1 MVQTIGTIIA
11 TRQKPKDLKELPRL
25 CASSTRMV
33 SSIIGKFP
41 TIEDFCKACS
51 PSAQQRYV
59 SEPLSAFYRQ
69 TATLTDLNNAYRS
82 RDAAAT
88 WLVPQL
94 CNVSEFCGCKYKIT
108 DDQLADIATLLASSY
123 PYVKVSEFLLFF
135 AWFKAGKY
143 GKFYGNV
150 DPMVITTAFREFMQD
165 RGRKYAEI
173 ENILAERKRE
183 EEKKKPHYTREEWER
198 IKQQQKLEE

>member
-11 TRQKPKDLKELPRL
+11 TRQDRQDVKELPAL

-33 SSIIGKFP
+33 SCLTRKFP
-41 TIEDFCKACS
+41 TLEDFCKACS

-59 SEPLSAFYRQ
+59 AEPLSAFYRQ
-69 TATLTDLNNAYRS
+69 TATLTDLNNAYKS
-82 RDAAAT
+82 KDAAAS

-94 CNVSEFCGCKYKIT
+94 YNVSDFCGCRNKMA
-108 DDQLADIATLLASSY
+108 DEQLAGIATLLASSY
-123 PYVKVSEFLLFF
+123 SYVKVSEFLLFF

-150 DPMVITTAFREFMQD
+150 DPMVITTAFREFMED

-173 ENILAERKRE
+173 ENIIAERKRE
-183 EEKKKPHYTREEWER
+183 EEKKKPHFTREEWEK
-198 IKQQQKLEE
+198 IKQQKMEE